1 MDSVKGR
8 IPEAPHG
15 REGLKWI
22 GPGLIWMI
30 SAIATGELIF
40 TPRIASLYGYTVLWA
55 LILAIFLKGLIA
67 REIGRYAVVT
77 GGSLLHGIKNLPGP
91 KNWGVW
97 LIILPQLFVAVTT
110 IAGMAGATGTALILI
125 FPGSFVFWGLTALI
139 VSVVLVAF
147 GKYKAVEWTSMVMTV
162 IITVALLIAAGLVF
176 PGFAALA
183 GGLLPQL
190 PADAELSELL
200 PWLGFMMSGAAGLI
214 WYSYWLSAR
223 GYGAAK
229 HTDPDNPEPV
239 DLSSLNEEDRRNLK
253 KWVTVMTWSTT
264 AAVSLVL
271 IILIALMILG
281 SQLLRPEGL
290 VPEGPEVTRVLSQ
303 LLGGVWGAP
312 GAWLLIVTSFFAF
325 WSTIVA
331 NLDGWGRMLSQGSVF
346 IAGQFN
352 AKGKLM
358 SAKMYRNF
366 YLFGVMGVIPIALFF
381 IIPEPMTLLQA
392 AGIIEAIHIPF
403 VALSVMYLNL
413 RTLPDEL
420 RPSRPVTVLTFIAA
434 LFFIF
439 FAGFYIYEEFL

>member
-1 MDSVKGR
+1 MDSVKGK

-15 REGLKWI
+15 WEKLKWI

-125 FPGSFVFWGLTALI
+125 FPGSFVFWGITALI
-139 VSVVLVAF
+139 VSVILVAF

-162 IITVALLIAAGLVF
+162 IITIALIIATGLIF
-176 PGFAALA
+176 PGVAIIIE
-183 GGLLPQL
+183 GLLPQL
-190 PADAELSELL
+190 PPDAELSELL

-239 DLSSLNEEDRRNLK
+239 DFSKLNAEDRQNLT

-264 AAVSLVL
+264 AAVTLVL

-290 VPEGPEVTRVLSQ
+290 VPEGPEVTRVLSL
-303 LLGGVWGAP
+303 LLGGVWGEP
-312 GAWLLIVTSFFAF
+312 GAWLLIVASFFAF

-366 YLFGVMGVIPIALFF
+366 YLFGLMGAIPIALFF
-381 IIPEPMTLLQA
+381 IVPEPMTLLQV

-413 RTLPDEL
+413 RTLPEQL
-420 RPSRPVTVLTFIAA
+420 RPSRFVTALTFIAA

-439 FAGFYIYEEFL
+439 FAAFYIYERFL

>member
-1 MDSVKGR
+1 MGSVESK
-8 IPEAPHG
+8 IPEAPQG
-15 REGLKWI
+15 WKRLKWV
-22 GPGLIWMI
+22 GPGFIWMI

-77 GGSLLHGIKNLPGP
+77 GSSLLYGIKNLPGP

-125 FPGSFVFWGLTALI
+125 FPGSFVFWSITALI

-147 GKYKAVEWTSMVMTV
+147 GKYKAVELTSMAMTV
-162 IITVALLIAAGLVF
+162 LITVALIIAAGLVF
-176 PGFAALA
+176 PGFAALVE
-183 GGLLPQL
+183 GLLPQL

-223 GYGAAK
+223 GYGAARSS
-229 HTDPDNPEPV
+229 DPDNPEPV
-239 DLSSLNEEDRRNLK
+239 DFSKLDAEDRRNLK

-281 SQLLRPEGL
+281 TQLLRPEEL
-290 VPEGPEVTRVLSQ
+290 VPEGAEVTRVLSQ
-303 LLGGVWGAP
+303 LLGGIWGTP
-312 GAWLLIVTSFFAF
+312 GAWLLIVASFFAF

-331 NLDGWGRMLSQGSVF
+331 NLDGWGRMLSQGSLF

-352 AKGKLM
+352 AKGRLM

-366 YLFGVMGVIPIALFF
+366 YLFGLMGAIPIALFF
-381 IIPEPMTLLQA
+381 IIPEPMTLLQL
-392 AGIIEAIHIPF
+392 AGIVEAIHIPF

-413 RTLPDEL
+413 RTLPAEL
-420 RPSRPVTVLTFIAA
+420 RPSGTVTALTFIAA
-434 LFFIF
+434 LFFVF